1 MAEMSLNDPLSGEE
15 IKKIL
20 LQRIKDQLD
29 RDCTLQNDLS
39 YPSFSMIFEINI
51 KYARAAVP
59 STLVW
64 GKVDGELE
72 KPSDQALEEV
82 AENVKASYES
92 GPPNVARQEHDLP
105 IPVMVS
111 TPSGPQRRKVHFER
125 AQAAPKEVSK

>member
-1 MAEMSLNDPLSGEE
+1 MAELTLNDPLSGSE
-15 IKKIL
+15 IKKII
-20 LQRIKDQLD
+20 LQRIENALNK
-29 RDCTLQNDLS
+29 DCTLQDDLS
-39 YPSFSMIFEINI
+39 YPSFSMIFEINL
-51 KYARAAVP
+51 KYARASVP

-72 KPSDQALEEV
+72 KPLEGEM
-82 AENVKASYES
+82 EEIIESVKASYES

-125 AQAAPKEVSK
+125 AIEKKEVSK